1 MSYFRELPNIIYQS
15 FLKDKQSSQDYIL
28 VKNIFRRAKI
38 RDDLQNI
45 FTIFNKYEIPDG
57 YRPDNVADEV
67 YGSSSYDWVVIVT
80 SGITNLRNEWPM
92 SHKELYDYS
101 ERVYGNDLNAI
112 HHYET
117 KELKD
122 SKGRLLIQKGLK
134 VNENFRINDP
144 DSESGGILN
153 PVLGVSNYEYETE
166 KNNKKRLIYI
176 LKPDYLQDVLKDM
189 RQELFYGESSQ
200 YIDQKTIQT
209 ENTYNTLP

>member
-1 MSYFRELPNIIYQS
+1 MSYFRELPNIRYQS
-15 FLKDKQSSQDYIL
+15 FLKNKQSSQDYIL

-38 RDDLQNI
+38 RDDLQNV

-122 SKGRLLIQKGLK
+122 SKGRLLIKKGLK

-176 LKPDYLQDVLKDM
+176 LKPDYLQDILKDM

>member
-1 MSYFRELPNIIYQS
+1 MSYFRELPNIRYQS
-15 FLKDKQSSQDYIL
+15 FLKNKQSSQDYIL

-38 RDDLQNI
+38 RDDLQNV

-176 LKPDYLQDVLKDM
+176 LKSNYLQDVLKDM

-200 YIDQKTIQT
+200 YIDQNTIQT
-209 ENTYNTLP
+209 ENTYNTSP

>member
-1 MSYFRELPNIIYQS
+1 MSYFRELPNVKYQS

-28 VKNIFRRAKI
+28 IKNIFRRAKI
-38 RDDLQNI
+38 RDDLQNV
-45 FTIFNKYEIPDG
+45 FTLFNKYEIPDG
-57 YRPDNVADEV
+57 YRPDNVANDV
-67 YGSSSYDWVVIVT
+67 YGSSNYDWIVITT
-80 SGITNLRNEWPM
+80 SGITNLRDEWPL
-92 SHKELYDYS
+92 SNKDLYEYS
-101 ERVYGNDLNAI
+101 ERVYGTDLNAV

-122 SKGRLLIQKGLK
+122 SNGRLLIQKGLR
-134 VNENFRINDP
+134 VNSDFRIHNP
-144 DSESGGILN
+144 DSIGTTLN
-153 PVLGVSNYEYETE
+153 PVIGITNYEYETD

-176 LKPDYLQDVLKDM
+176 LKPEYLQQALRDM

>member
-38 RDDLQNI
+38 RDDLQNV
-45 FTIFNKYEIPDG
+45 FTLFNKYEIPDG

>member
-1 MSYFRELPNIIYQS
+1 MSYFRELPNIRYQS

-38 RDDLQNI
+38 RDDLQNV

-67 YGSSSYDWVVIVT
+67 YGSSSYDWIVITT
-80 SGITNLRNEWPM
+80 SGITNLRDEWPM

-122 SKGRLLIQKGLK
+122 SKGRLLIKKGLK

-153 PVLGVSNYEYETE
+153 PVLGVTNYEYETE

-176 LKPDYLQDVLKDM
+176 LEPQYLQDVLKDM

>member
-1 MSYFRELPNIIYQS
+1 MSYFRELPNIRYQS

-38 RDDLQNI
+38 RDDLQNV

-80 SGITNLRNEWPM
+80 SGITNLRDEWPM

-153 PVLGVSNYEYETE
+153 PVFGVSNYEYETE

-176 LKPDYLQDVLKDM
+176 LKPDYLQDILKDM

>member
-1 MSYFRELPNIIYQS
+1 MSYFRELPNIRYQS

-38 RDDLQNI
+38 RDDLQNV

-80 SGITNLRNEWPM
+80 SGITNLRDEWPM
-92 SHKELYDYS
+92 SNKELYDYS

-153 PVLGVSNYEYETE
+153 PVLGVTNYEYETE

-176 LKPDYLQDVLKDM
+176 LKPEYLQDVLKDM

>member
-1 MSYFRELPNIIYQS
+1 MSYFRELPNVRYQS
-15 FLKDKQSSQDYIL
+15 FLTDKQSSQDYIL

-38 RDDLQNI
+38 RDDLQNV

-80 SGITNLRNEWPM
+80 SGITNLRDEWPM

-122 SKGRLLIQKGLK
+122 SKGRLLIKKGLK
-134 VNENFRINDP
+134 VH
-144 DSESGGILN
+144 
-153 PVLGVSNYEYETE
+153 
-166 KNNKKRLIYI
+166 
-176 LKPDYLQDVLKDM
+176 
-189 RQELFYGESSQ
+189 
-200 YIDQKTIQT
+200 
-209 ENTYNTLP
+209 

>member
-1 MSYFRELPNIIYQS
+1 MSYFRELPNIRYQS

-38 RDDLQNI
+38 RDDLQNV

-67 YGSSSYDWVVIVT
+67 YGSSSYDWIVITT
-80 SGITNLRNEWPM
+80 SGITNLRDEWPM

-122 SKGRLLIQKGLK
+122 SKGRLLIKKGLK

-153 PVLGVSNYEYETE
+153 PVLGVTNYEYETE

-176 LKPDYLQDVLKDM
+176 LQPQYLQDVLKDM

-209 ENTYNTLP
+209 ENTYKQK

>member
-1 MSYFRELPNIIYQS
+1 MSYFRELPNIRYQS
-15 FLKDKQSSQDYIL
+15 FLKNKQSSQDYIL

-38 RDDLQNI
+38 RDDLQNV
-45 FTIFNKYEIPDG
+45 FTMFNKYEIPDG

-67 YGSSSYDWVVIVT
+67 YGSSSYDWIVITT
-80 SGITNLRNEWPM
+80 SGITNLRDEWPM

-122 SKGRLLIQKGLK
+122 SKGRLLIKKGLK

-176 LKPDYLQDVLKDM
+176 LEPQYLQDVLKDM

>member
-1 MSYFRELPNIIYQS
+1 MSYFRELPNIKYQS

-38 RDDLQNI
+38 RDDLQNV
-45 FTIFNKYEIPDG
+45 FTLFNKYEIPDG

-80 SGITNLRNEWPM
+80 SGITNLRDEWPM

-144 DSESGGILN
+144 ESESGGILN

-166 KNNKKRLIYI
+166 KNNKKRLIHI
-176 LKPDYLQDVLKDM
+176 LKPEYLQDVLKDM

>member
-1 MSYFRELPNIIYQS
+1 MSYFRELPNIRYQS

-38 RDDLQNI
+38 RDDLQNV
-45 FTIFNKYEIPDG
+45 FTLFNKYEIPDG

-80 SGITNLRNEWPM
+80 SGITNLRDEWPM

-176 LKPDYLQDVLKDM
+176 LKPEYLQDVLKDM